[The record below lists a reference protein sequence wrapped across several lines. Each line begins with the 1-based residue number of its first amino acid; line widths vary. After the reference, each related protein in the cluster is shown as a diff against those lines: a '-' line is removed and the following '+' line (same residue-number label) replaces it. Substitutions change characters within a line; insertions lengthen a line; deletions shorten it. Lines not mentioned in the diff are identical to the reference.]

1 MKYLSG
7 YIYVIMNVSAIIW
20 VVQCKDE
27 NYFEDV
33 MNSDE
38 IVDPHSFYYDKHS
51 KRMVKKIDVETRPDS
66 INVYT
71 DIENFNPTQE
81 TDNHSSHEKIF
92 YKRLV
97 NMLLSNLKILEK
109 DEVSTVGI
117 LEIEVSH
124 SQMEILQ
131 NFQIQKTSLREIDEI
146 LSNIIRK
153 PRQDPLAVAVHIFD
167 ALLKSFSMALE
178 IIHQHPN
185 GAIIV
190 FAMIMLGLMIRMIK
204 KRQGFPMFIIIQ
216 IIFVMSFF
224 MTWWQLLQEAE
235 IASIAAQMKFANV
248 PISCQPDKMSMWDK
262 FVSFVFSNE
271 DCEKYYQATMSNP
284 KLKVTPAFA
293 LSHFITTVILHPIT
307 HMGTVVSG
315 FIHNATD
322 NLPWAYAWF
331 IKCIL
336 YLCVG
341 CVMIMLPIGLL
352 RGSVNFGFGPFF
364 RFGMDYRTKDK
375 KNTNDRQGNS
385 LENVNK
391 RDPIQIILQVPQ
403 DTSVPTI
410 KSALGIE
417 QPKAIQIPQN
427 NIKEA
432 ETIIEESDCHELYDD
447 LSCGDTITNTVLSKS
462 NDSKDEMCKNDGRGD
477 G

>member
-1 MKYLSG
+1 MKHLSG
-7 YIYVIMNVSAIIW
+7 YICVIMNVSAIIW

-38 IVDPHSFYYDKHS
+38 MIDPHSFYYDKHS
-51 KRMVKKIDVETRPDS
+51 KQMVKDINVETGPDS
-66 INVYT
+66 IIVDT
-71 DIENFNPTQE
+71 AIEIVKPNQE
-81 TDNHSSHEKIF
+81 TDNHSTREKIF

-97 NMLLSNLKILEK
+97 NMLLSNLKILAK

-131 NFQIQKTSLREIDEI
+131 KFQIQKTSLREIDEI

-153 PRQDPLAVAVHIFD
+153 PQQDPLAGAVHIFD
-167 ALLKSFSMALE
+167 VLLKSFSMALE
-178 IIHQHPN
+178 IIQQHPD
-185 GAIIV
+185 GAIIA
-190 FAMIMLGLMIRMIK
+190 FAMIMLGLMFRMIK
-204 KRQGFPMFIIIQ
+204 RGQGFPMFIIIQ

-262 FVSFVFSNE
+262 FVSFVSSNE

-284 KLKVTPAFA
+284 KLKITPAFA

-307 HMGTVVSG
+307 HMGTVVSD
-315 FIHNATD
+315 FIDNATD
-322 NLPWAYAWF
+322 NLPWTYAWLV
-331 IKCIL
+331 KCIL

-341 CVMIMLPIGLL
+341 FVIIILPICISGA
-352 RGSVNFGFGPFF
+352 SVSVVLGPLF
-364 RFGMDYRTKDK
+364 RFGMDYRRKDK
-375 KNTNDRQGNS
+375 
-385 LENVNK
+385 ENK

-403 DTSVPTI
+403 GTSVPAVN
-410 KSALGIE
+410 SASSIE
-417 QPKAIQIPQN
+417 QPKAIQSLQKN
-427 NIKEA
+427 NEEA
-432 ETIIEESDCHELYDD
+432 ETIIEKSDCYEHYDD
-447 LSCGDTITNTVLSKS
+447 LSGGDTRTNIVLSQN
-462 NDSKDEMCKNDGRGD
+462 NDRKDEICKNDGAGD

>member
-1 MKYLSG
+1 M
-7 YIYVIMNVSAIIW
+7 
-20 VVQCKDE
+20 
-27 NYFEDV
+27 
-33 MNSDE
+33 
-38 IVDPHSFYYDKHS
+38 VDPHSFYYDKHS
-51 KRMVKKIDVETRPDS
+51 KQMVKEINVETGSNS
-66 INVYT
+66 IKVYT
-71 DIENFNPTQE
+71 DIENVKPIQE
-81 TDNHSSHEKIF
+81 TDDHSSREKIF

-97 NMLLSNLKILEK
+97 NMLLSNLKILAK

-131 NFQIQKTSLREIDEI
+131 NFQIQKISLREIDEI

-153 PRQDPLAVAVHIFD
+153 PQPDHLAGAVHIFD
-167 ALLKSFSMALE
+167 VLLKSFSVALE
-178 IIHQHPN
+178 IIQQHPDS
-185 GAIIV
+185 AVIV
-190 FAMIMLGLMIRMIK
+190 FAMIMLGLMFRMIK
-204 KRQGFPMFIIIQ
+204 RGQGFPMFIVIQ

-262 FVSFVFSNE
+262 FVSLISSNE
-271 DCEKYYQATMSNP
+271 DCEKYYQAIMSNP
-284 KLKVTPAFA
+284 KLKITPAFA

-307 HMGTVVSG
+307 HMGTVVSV
-315 FIHNATD
+315 FIDNATD
-322 NLPWAYAWF
+322 NLPWAYAWLV
-331 IKCIL
+331 KCIL

-341 CVMIMLPIGLL
+341 FVIIILPICISGASI
-352 RGSVNFGFGPFF
+352 SVILGPLF
-364 RFGMDYRTKDK
+364 RFGIDCRKKDK
-375 KNTNDRQGNS
+375 ENTNDRQGNS

-403 DTSVPTI
+403 GTSVPAI
-410 KSALGIE
+410 KSASSIE

-427 NIKEA
+427 NIEEA
-432 ETIIEESDCHELYDD
+432 ETIIEERDCHELYDD
-447 LSCGDTITNTVLSKS
+447 LSCGDTRTNTVLSKS
-462 NDSKDEMCKNDGRGD
+462 NDKNDEMCKNDGRGD

>member
-1 MKYLSG
+1 M
-7 YIYVIMNVSAIIW
+7 
-20 VVQCKDE
+20 
-27 NYFEDV
+27 
-33 MNSDE
+33 
-38 IVDPHSFYYDKHS
+38 
-51 KRMVKKIDVETRPDS
+51 
-66 INVYT
+66 
-71 DIENFNPTQE
+71 
-81 TDNHSSHEKIF
+81 
-92 YKRLV
+92 
-97 NMLLSNLKILEK
+97 
-109 DEVSTVGI
+109 
-117 LEIEVSH
+117 
-124 SQMEILQ
+124 
-131 NFQIQKTSLREIDEI
+131 
-146 LSNIIRK
+146 
-153 PRQDPLAVAVHIFD
+153 AVHIFD

-178 IIHQHPN
+178 IINQHPN

-352 RGSVNFGFGPFF
+352 RGSINFGIGPFF
-364 RFGMDYRTKDK
+364 RFGMDYRSKDK
-375 KNTNDRQGNS
+375 K
-385 LENVNK
+385 K
-391 RDPIQIILQVPQ
+391 Y
-403 DTSVPTI
+403 
-410 KSALGIE
+410 K
-417 QPKAIQIPQN
+417 
-427 NIKEA
+427 
-432 ETIIEESDCHELYDD
+432 
-447 LSCGDTITNTVLSKS
+447 
-462 NDSKDEMCKNDGRGD
+462 
-477 G
+477 